1 MADIPLDEQHS
12 NPNPES
18 GAVDSSKVTDKKE
31 VAIPPQPPKQI
42 QVVDGNTGSLTVQFL
57 DAIVKQ
63 NIKILA
69 QLKEMNYYLSFLE
82 VDKDEDKED

>member
-1 MADIPLDEQHS
+1 MDEQHR

-63 NIKILA
+63 NIKIMA

-82 VDKDEDKED
+82 VKEEDEVKD